1 MQGQEATFSA
11 QADYAPVGRRE
22 AISLRTMRKR
32 LRGEEQGRHPHD
44 ERPHQ
49 GQAIHLHLR
58 LWRGLQRQEHPEAA
72 REAEAQCTSAGSAA
86 TTTTAAT
93 AAAAAT
99 ATTNCVKCTP
109 SPNERLI
116 LPMKIMYLYKQKIY
130 AGAEEEPYQ
139 YFCRK

>member
-49 GQAIHLHLR
+49 GQALRVHLR
-58 LWRGLQRQEHPEAA
+58 LWRGLQRQEHPQAA
-72 REAEAQCTSAGSAA
+72 REAETQRTSAGTAAA
-86 TTTTAAT
+86 TTATTT
-93 AAAAAT
+93 AAAAAA
-99 ATTNCVKCTP
+99 ATTNRVK
-109 SPNERLI
+109 
-116 LPMKIMYLYKQKIY
+116 
-130 AGAEEEPYQ
+130 
-139 YFCRK
+139 